1 MRCHITSADS
11 PPTATAEGAEGKWLE
26 ETVRNPG
33 RPDVHIRGLL
43 LEDVTEGTVEY
54 IFSAITNTLDN
65 VSIRSGF

>member
-1 MRCHITSADS
+1 MVTVGDFSEGKVTRDGAALSLS
-11 PPTATAEGAEGKWLE
+11 ATAEGAEGKWLE

-54 IFSAITNTLDN
+54 IFSAITNT
-65 VSIRSGF
+65 